1 MRDGGRLFHDDTVMF
16 ETETVSLDEFCK
28 GVSVDRIHHLKIDVQ
43 GHEPSVLAGS
53 QKLLAK
59 QRINIIEVELIVG
72 QAYEEQR
79 SFLDLEKY
87 LIKNKYRLVALSPD
101 GRFYNMEPHDV
112 MQNPELQFDIMYCSE
127 KFYENII

>member
-1 MRDGGRLFHDDTVMF
+1 MRDRQIVSNDDTVMF

-43 GHEPSVLAGS
+43 GARPSVAGS

-87 LIKNKYRLVALSPD
+87 QLKTNT
-101 GRFYNMEPHDV
+101 G
-112 MQNPELQFDIMYCSE
+112 
-127 KFYENII
+127 